1 MTAGTPVR
9 ALAAWHAAVTAARRR
24 GEHLDAIDLAR
35 QGLHEHPGDLRLE
48 YEKTLAYARA
58 GATGEAAASLQ
69 ALRAA
74 GALDAA
80 ADPALRT
87 DLQALAA
94 RLLKDRAYAAPPG
107 ETTGLA
113 HEAAAAYEAVFR
125 ATGDYFPA
133 INAATLHRIAGDGER
148 SAALARAARDG
159 ALAATPGYWPA
170 ATAAEAALLLG
181 DAAAALDALRAG
193 VAGGV
198 HLDELAS
205 TRRQLEWLSAHGVG
219 DPGILAALPS
229 PAVVCW
235 EAGHGDAAAI
245 HGQIEGQIQSQV
257 QALVRARPYGGL
269 PVLACGAILGPA
281 DIAAAAA
288 FIAAGA
294 QTSLVT
300 ACAAPACVEAVARR
314 HGPVWAARLQAVLT
328 EAAGVSE
335 VTLEGD
341 AAEPTVAAMARQQ
354 ARGLAAMRAAALV
367 TAPLTMRLGVGQ
379 DPAGSPLPPGLRDR
393 VARAFVFGDVKGFST
408 ISEAAHHPFLD
419 HVIGGFADVLATLG
433 GAVEY
438 TETAGD
444 GIFVVLSGIAP
455 ALRCCD
461 GLQRVMTPERVAA
474 AGLPPT
480 LALRLGAHV
489 GPAAR
494 GLDRVTGRHK
504 FIGKEVIRTARIEAV
519 TPVGQTYVTEQFA
532 AALHASS
539 PVGHACEYVGW
550 QAMAKGFGRCRM
562 YSLRPT
568 PQILALLHG

>member
-9 ALAAWHAAVTAARRR
+9 DLAAWHAAVTAARRR

-35 QGLHEHPGDLRLE
+35 QGLDEHPGDLRLE

-58 GATGEAAASLQ
+58 GATGEATASLQ
-69 ALRAA
+69 ALREA
-74 GALDAA
+74 GALDA

-87 DLQALAA
+87 DLLALAA
-94 RLLKDRAYAAPPG
+94 RLQKDRAYAAPPG
-107 ETTGLA
+107 ETTRLA
-113 HEAAAAYEAVFR
+113 HDAAVAYEAVFR
-125 ATGDYFPA
+125 ATSDYFPA
-133 INAATLHRIAGDGER
+133 INAATLHRIAGNGER
-148 SAALARAARDG
+148 SAALACAARDG
-159 ALAATPGYWPA
+159 ALAAAPGYWTA
-170 ATAAEAALLLG
+170 ATVAEAALLLG

-193 VAGGV
+193 VASSV

-205 TRRQLEWLSAHGVG
+205 TRRQLEWLSEHGVG

-235 EAGHGDAAAI
+235 EAGHGDAAAA
-245 HGQIEGQIQSQV
+245 HGQVQSQV
-257 QALVRARPYGGL
+257 QALVRERSDGAL
-269 PVLACGAILGPA
+269 PVLAYGAVLGPA
-281 DIAAAAA
+281 DIAAAEA
-288 FIAAGA
+288 FITAGA
-294 QTSLVT
+294 HTSLVT

-314 HGPVWAARLQAVLT
+314 HGPGWAARLQAVLAG
-328 EAAGVSE
+328 AAGVSE

-341 AAEPTVAAMARQQ
+341 PAEPTVAAMARQQ

-367 TAPLTMRLGVGQ
+367 TTPHTMRLGMAQ
-379 DPAGSPLPPGLRDR
+379 DPPPDGSPLPPGLRDR

-408 ISEAAHHPFLD
+408 IPEAAHHPFLD

-444 GIFVVLSGIAP
+444 GIFVVLSGITP

-461 GLQRVMTPERVAA
+461 GLQRVMTPDRVAA

>member
-9 ALAAWHAAVTAARRR
+9 ELAAWHATVTAARRR

-35 QGLHEHPGDLRLE
+35 QGLDEHPGDLRLE
-48 YEKTLAYARA
+48 YDKTLAYARA
-58 GATGEAAASLQ
+58 GATGEAEASLQ
-69 ALRAA
+69 ALREA

-107 ETTGLA
+107 ETARLA
-113 HEAAAAYEAVFR
+113 HEAAVAYEAVFR

-159 ALAATPGYWPA
+159 ALAAAPGYWPA
-170 ATAAEAALLLG
+170 ATAAEAAVLLG
-181 DAAAALDALRAG
+181 DAPAALDALRAG

-205 TRRQLEWLSAHGVG
+205 TRRQLEWLSGHGVG

-235 EAGHGDAAAI
+235 EAGHGDAAAF
-245 HGQIEGQIQSQV
+245 HGQVEGQV
-257 QALVRARPYGGL
+257 QALVRARPGGGL
-269 PVLACGAILGPA
+269 PVLAYGAILGPA
-281 DIAAAAA
+281 DIAAAEA

-314 HGPVWAARLQAVLT
+314 HGPGWAGRLQAILAG
-328 EAAGVSE
+328 AAGVSE

-379 DPAGSPLPPGLRDR
+379 APDGSPLPPGLRDR

-408 ISEAAHHPFLD
+408 IPEAAHHSFLD

-532 AALHASS
+532 AALYALS

-550 QAMAKGFGRCRM
+550 QAMAKSFGRCRM
-562 YSLRPT
+562 HSLRPT